1 MNKVWIIARHEY
13 SINVRRAGFIVMT
26 ALVPILGIIGLL
38 AGTFLGGQVPAF
50 LESQFASMPSK
61 IGVVDELGT
70 FTPILPAY
78 HERYTLFGDEDA
90 GRNAVRQGDVT
101 ALLVIPKD
109 YVNSGKVMI
118 VSKDSGLTAAKI
130 EDSSSA
136 RQFFVDHLLRDQLDP
151 ALRQRLANPVN
162 PVLVN
167 LADEGGAGGK
177 GVDAIAGIM
186 IPYFLAIM
194 LVLTIFVTS
203 GYLLRSVADEKVNRV
218 IEVLLSS
225 VSAWDLLA
233 GKVLGLGALGLTQIV
248 VWVGSALVIGR
259 FGSVLHD
266 INIPLLARPE
276 VFALCLVY
284 YLAGFLMYA
293 VLMGSAGALG
303 TTMQE
308 SQQLAGIFSFL
319 AALPMIFAGFVFA
332 NPNMI
337 LVRIFS
343 WFPLT
348 APTAMMLRIPMAEVP
363 TIDIIGSIVM
373 ILLATPIILWAGS
386 KVFRMGLLMYG
397 KRPTMR
403 QVWRTI
409 REA

>member
-1 MNKVWIIARHEY
+1 
-13 SINVRRAGFIVMT
+13 
-26 ALVPILGIIGLL
+26 
-38 AGTFLGGQVPAF
+38 
-50 LESQFASMPSK
+50 
-61 IGVVDELGT
+61 
-70 FTPILPAY
+70 
-78 HERYTLFGDEDA
+78 
-90 GRNAVRQGDVT
+90 VRQGDVT
-101 ALLVIPKD
+101 ALLVIPTD

-177 GVDAIAGIM
+177 GVDAIASIM

-233 GKVLGLGALGLTQIV
+233 GKVLGLGALGLTQVV

-284 YLAGFLMYA
+284 YLTGFLMYA

-308 SQQLAGIFSFL
+308 SQQLAGIFSFV